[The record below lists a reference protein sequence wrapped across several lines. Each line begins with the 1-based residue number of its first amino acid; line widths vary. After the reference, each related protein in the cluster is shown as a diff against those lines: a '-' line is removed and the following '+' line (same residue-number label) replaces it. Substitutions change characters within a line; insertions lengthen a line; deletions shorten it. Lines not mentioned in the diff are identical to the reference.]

1 VINEGECQRAPR
13 DAISFQSKDGPGRDH
28 SNAPSRPGRS
38 SISPLPA
45 DPGRMQP
52 GPSPS
57 LTAQPPRNVSGL
69 YHELLYAV
77 ARKFPFESRHET
89 ALRYIRE
96 AEERAGQTGS
106 SKQNAEVSG

>member
-1 VINEGECQRAPR
+1 MTTDFDRWNHHR
-13 DAISFQSKDGPGRDH
+13 FKHSKDGPGRDH

-57 LTAQPPRNVSGL
+57 RTAQPPRNVSGL

-96 AEERAGQTGS
+96 AEERAENRTWS
-106 SKQNAEVSG
+106 